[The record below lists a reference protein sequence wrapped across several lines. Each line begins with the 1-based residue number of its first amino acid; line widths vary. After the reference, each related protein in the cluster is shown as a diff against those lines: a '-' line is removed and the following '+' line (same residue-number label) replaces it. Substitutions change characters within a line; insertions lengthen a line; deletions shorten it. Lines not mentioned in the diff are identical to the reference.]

1 MTLCK
6 RLVARLDIK
15 GNKLIKGLRFEG
27 LRVIG
32 NPYEFAIKYAKSGVD
47 ELLYIDAVASLYG
60 RNSLSEVLR
69 QTSKE
74 IFVPIT
80 AGGGI
85 RSVEDASKLLAAGA
99 DKIAIN
105 TAAIL
110 KPKLITELSKTFG
123 SQCVVASIQASR
135 KNKSQKWEA
144 LTDGGRE
151 RSNIDVIKWCIKLQE
166 LGAGEILLTSVDK
179 DGTCDGP
186 DNDLISTLSNHISIP
201 LVVGGG
207 FSSKSEIKYSFQN
220 ESVSA
225 VSIGAAL
232 HKNKLN
238 ILDIKND
245 LTLNKIPIR
254 PVKSDKENIFKSK
267 PLNNVEIGI
276 IDYGMGNLQSL
287 TNALNFLGCK
297 TIVSFKSDDLSNCD
311 ILALPGVGAFP
322 KGMNEIRER
331 GLCNFIRER
340 VRKGKPILGI
350 CLGMQLLFEY
360 SEEFY
365 KTNGLGLI
373 DGYVCCMP
381 TKDTNKQPLVLP
393 HMGWNLLT
401 PNFENFEK
409 FHNSNQYF
417 VHSYSAMQVKDSSIS
432 YTSNYGGHKI
442 IAGVKEG
449 NVAGLQFHPERSG
462 DDGLLILCDVI
473 KKLLF

>member
-6 RLVARLDIK
+6 RLVARLDVK

-32 NPYEFAIKYAKSGVD
+32 DPYEFAIKYANSGVD

-110 KPKLITELSKTFG
+110 RPKLIKELSKNFG
-123 SQCVVASIQASR
+123 SQCVVASIQACR
-135 KNKSQKWEA
+135 KNKSPEWEA
-144 LTDGGRE
+144 LTHGGRE
-151 RSNIDVIKWCIKLQE
+151 RTSIDVIEWCIKLQE
-166 LGAGEILLTSVDK
+166 LGAGEILLTSVDQ

-186 DNDLISTLSNHISIP
+186 DNDLIKKLSNYISIP

-207 FSSKSEIKYSFQN
+207 FSSKSEVKNSFHN
-220 ESVSA
+220 DSVSA

-238 ILDIKND
+238 ILDIKNY
-245 LTLNKIPIR
+245 LIINNIPIR
-254 PVKSDKENIFKSK
+254 PVQSDQENILKSK
-267 PLNNVEIGI
+267 PLKNLEIGI

-287 TNALNFLGCK
+287 RNALNFLGCK
-297 TIVSFKSDDLSNCD
+297 TKISYKSDDLGNCD

-322 KGMNEIRER
+322 KAMNEIRLR
-331 GLCNFIRER
+331 GIDTFITKS
-340 VRKGKPILGI
+340 VRGGQPILGI
-350 CLGMQLLFEY
+350 CLGMQLLFKY
-360 SEEFY
+360 SEEFS

-373 DGYVCCMP
+373 DGYISCIP
-381 TKDTNKQPLVLP
+381 IKDINKQPLVLP

-417 VHSYSAMQVKDSSIS
+417 VHSYSAIQVKHSSIS
-432 YTSNYGGHKI
+432 YISNYGGHKI

-449 NVAGLQFHPERSG
+449 NIAGFQFHPERSG
-462 DDGLLILCDVI
+462 EDGLLILCDMI
-473 KKLLF
+473 KKLLL